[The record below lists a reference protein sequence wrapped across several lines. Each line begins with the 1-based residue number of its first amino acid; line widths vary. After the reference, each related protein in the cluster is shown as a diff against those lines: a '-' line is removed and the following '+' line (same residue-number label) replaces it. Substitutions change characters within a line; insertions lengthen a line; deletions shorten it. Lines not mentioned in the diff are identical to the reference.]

1 MVKNTE
7 EGLWGS
13 RKKKKKDREWK
24 IMLSG
29 REGELADPLG
39 RETMSFW
46 RVRAESVSL
55 GGGTKPSEELTE
67 YLLI

>member
-1 MVKNTE
+1 
-7 EGLWGS
+7 
-13 RKKKKKDREWK
+13 
-24 IMLSG
+24 MLSG

-67 YLLI
+67 YLLIWTKMGKREKGYKI

>member
-1 MVKNTE
+1 
-7 EGLWGS
+7 
-13 RKKKKKDREWK
+13 
-24 IMLSG
+24 MLSG